1 MAPSRGEPGYRFQNT
16 IKWHSNIKPRL
27 QIMKIPSETQCY
39 RIMAEMAMLDNI
51 VAHSIRVCQVATL
64 LTDSLN
70 SKGYEL
76 NRSLVRAAAL
86 LHDITKT
93 RSIDTGENHA
103 HTGALYL
110 KELEFPEVGDIVGQH
125 VNLADFHSEREPIE
139 AEVVNYADKRVLHD
153 QVVSLEDRMDYI
165 MVRYS
170 CSSGELGS
178 RLEQMRREAGLIENK
193 LFKTIPFSAA
203 KLTDHLNADDF
214 KNQMV
219 LYQEAIQDHLDI
231 PT

>member
-1 MAPSRGEPGYRFQNT
+1 
-16 IKWHSNIKPRL
+16 
-27 QIMKIPSETQCY
+27 MKIPTETQCY

-70 SKGYEL
+70 SDEHDL
-76 NRSLVRAAAL
+76 NPGLIRAAAL

-93 RSIDTGENHA
+93 RSIKTSENHA
-103 HTGALYL
+103 YTGALYL
-110 KELEFPEVGDIVGQH
+110 HDRGFPEVADIVGQH
-125 VNLADFHSEREPIE
+125 VNLADFHPERKPNA
-139 AEVVNYADKRVLHD
+139 AEIVNYADKRVLHD
-153 QVVSLEDRMDYI
+153 KVVSLEERMDYI

-193 LFKTIPFSAA
+193 LFKAMPFSAA
-203 KLTDHLNADDF
+203 ELTGHLDPDDF
-214 KNQMV
+214 SEEIDKFEYVKKQLPN
-219 LYQEAIQDHLDI
+219 LSAKL
-231 PT
+231 